1 MLIWDVRKMLLQL
14 NDIHV
19 SYGLIEALRGIHLSV
34 EEREIVALLGANG
47 AGKTTALMT
56 ISGVLKPLSGTVI
69 FQGRPIQGLT
79 SSEIV
84 KMGVSQ
90 TPEGRGI
97 LARMTVKDNLEMGAF
112 VRRNRAQAREDL
124 EWVFSIFPFLQERHA
139 QKGGTLS
146 GGEQQM
152 LAIGRSLMSRPDLLL
167 LDEPSLGLGPLV
179 VRKIFQVL
187 REINRRGTSI
197 LLVEQNARMALS
209 VARRGYVLE
218 DGKVALEGLATH
230 LLREEKVRQAY
241 LGEEVV
247 S

>member
-1 MLIWDVRKMLLQL
+1 MPIWGVRKMLLEL

-19 SYGLIEALRGIHLSV
+19 SYGLIEALRGIHLRV
-34 EEREIVALLGANG
+34 EEREIVTLLGANG

-56 ISGVLKPLSGTVI
+56 ISGVLRPLSGTII
-69 FQGRPIQGLT
+69 FQNRPIQGLPP
-79 SSEIV
+79 SEIV
-84 KMGVSQ
+84 KIGVSQ

-97 LARMTVKDNLEMGAF
+97 LARITVRDNLEMGAF
-112 VRRNRAQAREDL
+112 LRKDRRQIREDL
-124 EWVFSIFPFLQERHA
+124 EWVYSIFPILQERQA

-152 LAIGRSLMSRPDLLL
+152 LAIGRSLMSRPALLL

-187 REINRRGTSI
+187 RQINRRGTSI

-209 VARRGYVLE
+209 VAERGYVLE
-218 DGKVALEGLATH
+218 EGKVVLEGRASD
-230 LLREEKVRQAY
+230 LLREEKIRQAY
-241 LGEEVV
+241 LGEEAA

>member
-1 MLIWDVRKMLLQL
+1 VT
-14 NDIHV
+14 
-19 SYGLIEALRGIHLSV
+19 
-34 EEREIVALLGANG
+34 LLGANG

-56 ISGVLKPLSGTVI
+56 ISGVLKPLSGRI
-69 FQGRPIQGLT
+69 NFQGRPIQGLAA
-79 SSEIV
+79 SEIV

-97 LARMTVKDNLEMGAF
+97 LARMTVRDNLEMGAF
-112 VRRNRAQAREDL
+112 LRKNTRQICEDL
-124 EWVFSIFPFLQERHA
+124 EWVYSIFPILQERQG

-152 LAIGRSLMSRPDLLL
+152 LSIGRSLMSRPILLL

-179 VRKIFQVL
+179 MRKIFQVL

-209 VARRGYVLE
+209 VSKRGYVLE
-218 DGKVALEGLATH
+218 EGKVTLEGSAAD

-241 LGEEVV
+241 LGEEVN